1 MAGWPCRG
9 APRGLGR
16 MSARSVA
23 LTLAVVLATARPAAT
38 RSGEDFLSAALL
50 PSAAPAVA
58 GASVT
63 VVGLNFNPGGV
74 FDALDDDPSHPDDPD
89 LGAARGMACVFAG
102 FEGPAG
108 ITPARVDSTGV
119 FACAAPPGVPHGF
132 LGVGV
137 SGNGGVDAR
146 FFHADDAVVHF
157 SPPGEV
163 RAALGP
169 GLWSRGDPVTLAGRD
184 MLPRSARD
192 ASPGE
197 LVLCGWTDD
206 DRAGGSAAAEPAPGV
221 FVSSAIRR
229 CETPATIPRTPTRI
243 VAVADAEGFGEGES
257 TLSGGIAVTVAEPPA
272 ATGVNP
278 SATIADGGVAVT
290 AATTGGFG
298 RDAGFPATHLGPL
311 ARVGT
316 VRVAMDPAGED
327 SGEGRRAWRFVSPA
341 RAPDVP
347 GKSPTVAVV
356 ATHFGA
362 EPVPSSPPTLAYVP
376 ALRAAVEALDVL
388 DDATWR
394 VQPWTI
400 AGAPAAAA
408 GFRVASLASTFPT
421 VAAFRW
427 MSTAT
432 TKSTGT
438 DDGASSSTVIAA
450 FPEQGPAGG
459 GALVWIAGTS
469 LDAPCALVKDATSV
483 VYDSER
489 TSDASRFRFSLGT
502 LVSSAVAACEA
513 PPGAG
518 AFLAA
523 VVSPGAS
530 GAGTYAYHA
539 PVGFPAVANPAHG
552 PTRGGTSVSVP
563 VPARARPGAC
573 RFGAVTV
580 RASVEERASRDG
592 GRWVRCVVPAGRPG
606 KVEVAVAGAAGG
618 ACDASGYEL
627 VDGPFARHRLDDA
640 DG

>member
-1 MAGWPCRG
+1 MWLSRP
-9 APRGLGR
+9 APRCLGR

-58 GASVT
+58 GASIT

-74 FDALDDDPSHPDDPD
+74 FDALDDEPSHPDDPD

-102 FEGPAG
+102 VEGPAG

-184 MLPRSARD
+184 MFPRSARD

-197 LVLCGWTDD
+197 PITCGWTDD
-206 DRAGGSAAAEPAPGV
+206 DRAGGSAAPAPGV

-229 CETPATIPRTPTRI
+229 CETPATIPFTPTRI

-257 TLSGGIAVTVAEPPA
+257 TPSGGIPVTVAEPPA
-272 ATGVNP
+272 ATAANP
-278 SATIADGGVAVT
+278 SATVADGGAAVSV
-290 AATTGGFG
+290 ATTGGFG

-316 VRVAMDPAGED
+316 VRVAMDPAGEEL
-327 SGEGRRAWRFVSPA
+327 GEERRAWRFISPA
-341 RAPDVP
+341 RAPDIP
-347 GKSPTVAVV
+347 GRSPTVAVV

-362 EPVPSSPPTLAYVP
+362 EPVPASAPSLAYVP

-388 DDATWR
+388 DATWR
-394 VQPWTI
+394 VQAWTI

-421 VAAFRW
+421 VATFRW
-427 MSTAT
+427 SAT
-432 TKSTGT
+432 TTVGARGT
-438 DDGASSSTVIAA
+438 DEAPSSSANVAAA
-450 FPEQGPAGG
+450 FPAQGPAGG
-459 GALVWIAGTS
+459 GGVVWIAGTS
-469 LDAPCALVKDATSV
+469 LDAPCAVVRDATSV
-483 VYDSER
+483 VSG
-489 TSDASRFRFSLGT
+489 SPIASPDRRFPLLGT
-502 LVSSAVAACEA
+502 IVSSAVAACEA
-513 PPGAG
+513 PPGPDAG
-518 AFLAA
+518 ASLAA
-523 VVSPGAS
+523 VISPGAS
-530 GAGTYAYHA
+530 GAGTYAYLA
-539 PVGFPAVANPAHG
+539 PVGAVVADPAHG
-552 PTRGGTSVSVP
+552 PTRGGTAMSVP
-563 VPARARPGAC
+563 VPARADPGAC

-580 RASVEERASRDG
+580 RATAEERASRDG

-606 KVEVAVAGAAGG
+606 RVEVAVAGAAGG
-618 ACDASGYEL
+618 ACDASGYEPIA
-627 VDGPFARHRLDDA
+627 GRFARHRLDDG